1 MARPQA
7 PLPAPTTRLASGAS
21 GVATGLVVSLLF
33 DGELFR
39 SVHQAGWYDEFKQE
53 ASECMLESL
62 EESLYPGLRK
72 KLLFRESATPLTLM
86 DRFNTTN
93 GAITGW
99 SLEERPP
106 VPRSLAGITSAPRT
120 AIPGVYKAGQWSYSP
135 SGVPVA
141 ILTGRIAAGAILRTA
156 RSS

>member
-1 MARPQA
+1 LKDGSLA
-7 PLPAPTTRLASGAS
+7 PENK
-21 GVATGLVVSLLF
+21 TGLVVSLLF

-39 SVHQAGWYDEFKQE
+39 SVEEAGWYDEFKHE
-53 ASECMLESL
+53 ASECMIESL
-62 EESLYPGLRK
+62 EGSVYPGLRN

-106 VPRSLAGITSAPRT
+106 VPNNLAGITAAPRT